1 MLSARMEEMEAEL
14 QRERAAEVRLQV
26 CGSGCVDV
34 WVCADA
40 KRTKQKKQKKML
52 PFRPLFKGPYCRS
65 CSIKA
70 LFKAL
75 FRLH

>member
-40 KRTKQKKQKKML
+40 KKTKQKSKKNVA
-52 PFRPLFKGPYCRS
+52 S
-65 CSIKA
+65 
-70 LFKAL
+70 
-75 FRLH
+75 